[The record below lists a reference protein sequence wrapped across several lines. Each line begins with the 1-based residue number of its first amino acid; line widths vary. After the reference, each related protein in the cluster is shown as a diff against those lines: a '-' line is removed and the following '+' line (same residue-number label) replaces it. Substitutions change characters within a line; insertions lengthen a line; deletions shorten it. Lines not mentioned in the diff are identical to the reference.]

1 MQELA
6 MPNSKEL
13 HPNQLTWEE
22 MHPDTYYVE
31 KIFISKYLN
40 NKPAT
45 KTSNKAG
52 SQKATK

>member
-1 MQELA
+1 
-6 MPNSKEL
+6 MPSSKEL

-22 MHPDTYYVE
+22 RHPDTYYVK

-45 KTSNKAG
+45 KTIKKAG